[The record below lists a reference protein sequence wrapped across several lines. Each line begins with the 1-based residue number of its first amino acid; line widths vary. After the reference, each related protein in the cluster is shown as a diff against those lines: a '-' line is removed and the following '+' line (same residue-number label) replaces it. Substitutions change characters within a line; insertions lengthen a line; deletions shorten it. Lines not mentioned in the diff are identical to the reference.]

1 MDLRKKGF
9 QFPDKIRFNEETLS
23 ETYGELVAE
32 PFERGYG
39 ITIGNALRRVLLSSI
54 EGAAITAVRIK
65 GALHELSYLT
75 GVKEDVLDI
84 ILNLKELRFKI
95 YGDGRKTAAIK
106 AMGPKEI
113 RAGDLHL
120 DSGMEILNPDRLI
133 ATLEKNAS
141 FEAELY
147 IKKGKGYAPTELNK
161 EDDLPVDMF
170 AVDSIF
176 SPIKKVIF
184 QVEKARIGRATD
196 YDRLVIKIWTD
207 GSITPQKAISQAASI
222 LIDYMDLFIFEYV
235 NGDSELEQ
243 MESSAPSS
251 AWSNAALSE
260 NLVKSVDEL
269 ELSVRASNCLKN
281 AQIKTIGELV
291 QKTDHEMLK
300 TKNFGRKSLNEIKD
314 VLHSM
319 GLRLGMRLDLE
330 AM

>member
-65 GALHELSYLT
+65 GALHEFSHLT

-113 RAGDLHL
+113 RAADLHL

-147 IKKGKGYAPTELNK
+147 VKKGKGYAPTELNK

-235 NGDSELEQ
+235 NGDSELEH

-260 NLVKSVDEL
+260 NLTKSVDEL

-281 AQIKTIGELV
+281 AQIKTIAELV